1 MQMNVKHRKRSAIY
15 GMLAALAA
23 GGAAILLVM
32 LLVVPQMA
40 QPQTPLQQEPIPEK
54 NRRIFLSPS
63 VQYINAYAYGDTNE
77 GEQMQLLAADV
88 EALLTEAGFTVYCSR
103 ADDTLEDAV
112 ALSNR
117 KNIGLHL
124 ALHTNASQNG
134 SARGCEVFVA
144 RDGASTY
151 SIEAAELLL
160 DAMVSVGSTSRGVKL
175 TDTLYET
182 NQAAA
187 EAVVLLEV
195 EFHDNEAGA
204 KWIVTERET
213 IAQAIADAVLAYYET
228 ETK

>member
-1 MQMNVKHRKRSAIY
+1 MQMNVKHRKQSALY
-15 GMLAALAA
+15 GVLAALAA

-32 LLVVPQMA
+32 LLIMPQMA
-40 QPQTPLQQEPIPEK
+40 QTAPSQQEPIHEK

-63 VQYINAYAYGDTNE
+63 VQDINAYAYGDTNE
-77 GEQMQLLAADV
+77 CEQMQLLSEDV
-88 EALLTEAGFTVYCSR
+88 EALLTESGFTVFRSR

-112 ALSNR
+112 VLSNR

-160 DAMVSVGSTSRGVKL
+160 DAMVSIGSTSRGVKL

-182 NQAAA
+182 NHAAA

-204 KWIVTERET
+204 EWIVTKRET